1 MFRLIRRSRDFGA
14 QGRARKM
21 WRMSI
26 LQRLA
31 REALLVERLWSFL
44 RPEKQDARVSGPLIS
59 AEHRHLPVTSLNQS
73 I

>member
-1 MFRLIRRSRDFGA
+1 VFRLIRHSRDFGA
-14 QGRARKM
+14 QGGVKKM

-31 REALLVERLWSFL
+31 REALLVEKVWSFL
-44 RPEKQDARVSGPLIS
+44 RPEEQDARVSGPLIS
-59 AEHRHLPVTSLNQS
+59 AEHRHLPATSLNQS